1 MLLFLFIASALGMGV
16 IVVRK
21 IPLVLATPR
30 EMVNDYFDQSSSR
43 ISVRMLRAR
52 SWIRQGSYW
61 DPMLKALLRIVGH
74 LRIWLLRFDRYL
86 FNVYQTVNKKTEAR
100 KTTNPQKNNPL
111 YWDDLKSPKTIVE
124 DIQKPERNNQGVPPH

>member
-1 MLLFLFIASALGMGV
+1 MLLVLLLLFIASALGTGV

-21 IPLVLATPR
+21 IPLVVATPR

-43 ISVRMLRAR
+43 ISIRMLRAR

-74 LRIWLLRFDRYL
+74 LRIWLLRLDRYL
-86 FNVYQTVNKKTEAR
+86 SHLYQSVNKKAEAR
-100 KTTNPQKNNPL
+100 KAASSQENNPL

-124 DIQKPERNNQGVPPH
+124 DIQKPERN